1 MPQRTQIS
9 CLLWRLQ
16 QKCLCVC
23 PFLWLLTMDAADR
36 ECHGMWPFFWTNSA
50 AADSGSQHWG
60 RGWRRKP
67 HFGKVRSR
75 RIVTHK
81 CWSTPPPPLPL
92 SDEATC
98 TTLDSIAALQG
109 VIPPQVFGDGDRDV
123 VLQLTLA
130 PGESVNLTIICVD
143 VPVSMCACMCVR
155 MNFCWRNWSLQL
167 ANESWKTVHVMWEC
181 GHPRLSEEAP
191 CIRV

>member
-1 MPQRTQIS
+1 MACDHSFGLT
-9 CLLWRLQ
+9 LQ
-16 QKCLCVC
+16 LQTLAHNIEEEAEEESPTSEKCEAEELS
-23 PFLWLLTMDAADR
+23 PT
-36 ECHGMWPFFWTNSA
+36 SA
-50 AADSGSQHWG
+50 G
-60 RGWRRKP
+60 
-67 HFGKVRSR
+67 V
-75 RIVTHK
+75 
-81 CWSTPPPPLPL
+81 PPPPLPL

-155 MNFCWRNWSLQL
+155 MNFC
-167 ANESWKTVHVMWEC
+167 
-181 GHPRLSEEAP
+181 
-191 CIRV
+191 